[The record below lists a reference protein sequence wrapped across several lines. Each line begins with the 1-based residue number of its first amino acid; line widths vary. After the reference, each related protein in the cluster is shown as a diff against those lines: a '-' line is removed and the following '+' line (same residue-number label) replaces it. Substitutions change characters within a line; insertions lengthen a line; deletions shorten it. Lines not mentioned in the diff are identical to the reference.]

1 LHCYRCGPHTAVFLN
16 GGGVRKD
23 PDAAYIN
30 GGVQL
35 TERTNRK
42 LKITTRSWNLT
53 LETLEQKVEKQSGP
67 GHLLAPSSP
76 QIHRHRA
83 QSTAPLPGTWPLG
96 VEQREQTASEAEIL
110 QIGTKARRKNALHR

>member
-1 LHCYRCGPHTAVFLN
+1 VLFVTINICGINCQKKGVFFLN
-16 GGGVRKD
+16 GRGVRKD

-42 LKITTRSWNLT
+42 IKITTRSWNIT
-53 LETLEQKVEKQSGP
+53 LETLEQKAKQQSGP
-67 GHLLAPSSP
+67 GHLLAPSPP

-83 QSTAPLPGTWPLG
+83 QSTAPPPGTWPLG
-96 VEQREQTASEAEIL
+96 VEQREQKGLGAKIHPL
-110 QIGTKARRKNALHR
+110 VQ